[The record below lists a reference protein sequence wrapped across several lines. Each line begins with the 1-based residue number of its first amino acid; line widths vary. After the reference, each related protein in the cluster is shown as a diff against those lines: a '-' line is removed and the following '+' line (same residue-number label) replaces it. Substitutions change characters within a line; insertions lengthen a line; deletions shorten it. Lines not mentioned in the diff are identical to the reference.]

1 MGVVILHAQTPGVF
15 ARESSAQT
23 PPGPSGRRQ
32 APDDARAPLTRAYQ
46 ALAARERAVFRALA
60 VLPADF
66 DAEAAAVVTGAGVA
80 PEIVFEVL
88 MRLESSSLVQ
98 RADSDSEQHRFRLRT
113 AASRYAMALLT
124 DAGEVRACYDRLVD
138 WLWQRVRVLT
148 QMYMLSHAESQW
160 LHERVS
166 YLAVAVDRTWSA
178 GDDDRHDLLAVLLA
192 YFYLHNGEPEKGQA
206 LIRRALDRDPASAY
220 RSDLLTWTVW
230 LSELDFAPE
239 QAIRLLGEAVASA
252 RAGGN
257 QWALTRA
264 LNTLATACSLVGD
277 AEAANRHYEEAISTT
292 SRLDD
297 EFGLALCLH
306 IYAWFLMGQG
316 RGDEAAAAVAATP
329 VTFPEQANPHQLGSY
344 LFVRSLAELN
354 AGQVA
359 AAEQGLRDAVA
370 VFRENDPS
378 LPYVVEA
385 LALVALHTD
394 QARRCLALLT
404 AAALMRAT
412 APASARTPGWWHG
425 RLVGAER
432 AAAQLLPDGEA
443 KRVRR
448 TAESLTRPQLLSYLL
463 GESDMLAEPGSSEL
477 TRREFEIARLVAAG
491 MANREVAEHLR
502 IAGSTVSSHI
512 KHIYTKLMIRSRTQL
527 AAWVAAT
534 EHQDDRTSDPP
545 QTDLVTTSRPH

>member
-1 MGVVILHAQTPGVF
+1 M
-15 ARESSAQT
+15 
-23 PPGPSGRRQ
+23 
-32 APDDARAPLTRAYQ
+32 ARAYH
-46 ALAARERAVFRALA
+46 ALAARERIVFRALA
-60 VLPADF
+60 VLSADF
-66 DAEAAAVVTGAGVA
+66 DAEAAAVVTGPVVA

-88 MRLESSSLVQ
+88 TRLESRGLVE
-98 RADSDSEQHRFRLRT
+98 RADSDSEQHRFRLRPE
-113 AASRYAMALLT
+113 ASNYAMTLLT
-124 DAGEVRACYDRLVD
+124 ETDEVTACYHRLVD
-138 WLWQRVRVLT
+138 WLWQRVRMLT
-148 QMYMLSHAESQW
+148 QVYMLSHAESQW
-160 LHERVS
+160 LHDRVA
-166 YLAVAVDRTWSA
+166 YLAVAVEWTWSV

-192 YFYLHNGEPEKGQA
+192 YFYLHNGDPEKGHA
-206 LIRRALDRDPASAY
+206 LIKRALGRDPASAY

-230 LSELDFAPE
+230 LSELDFTPE

-264 LNTLATACSLVGD
+264 LNTLASAYVLMD
-277 AEAANRHYEEAISTT
+277 DLDRADRHYAEAISTA

-316 RGDEAAAAVAATP
+316 RDDEAVSAIAATP

-344 LFVRSLAELN
+344 LFVRSLAELD

-412 APASARTPGWWHG
+412 APASARAPGWWRT
-425 RLVGAER
+425 RLAGAAR
-432 AAAQLLPDGEA
+432 AATQLLPDDEV

-448 TAESLTRPQLLSYLL
+448 TAETLTRPQLVSYLL

-477 TRREFEIARLVAAG
+477 TRREFEIARLVASG
-491 MANREVAEHLR
+491 MANRAVAEHLR
-502 IAGSTVSSHI
+502 IADSTVSSHI
-512 KHIYTKLMIRSRTQL
+512 KRIYTKLMIRSRTQL

-534 EHQDDRTSDPP
+534 EHEDDQANGRPGTR
-545 QTDLVTTSRPH
+545 LVGTSRPAD